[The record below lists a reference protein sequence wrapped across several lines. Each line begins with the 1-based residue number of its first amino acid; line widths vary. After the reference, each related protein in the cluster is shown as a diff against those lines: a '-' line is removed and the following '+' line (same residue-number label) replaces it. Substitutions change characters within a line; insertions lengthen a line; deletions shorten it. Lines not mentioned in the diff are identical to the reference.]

1 MGASVVSLATIGK
14 GCPDVLVAF
23 GGVLDL
29 WEIKNG
35 ELPPS
40 AQKLTKDEFS
50 FHERWKSPI
59 QIIRSESQA
68 IRRIQELGQVS
79 IKSRG

>member
-1 MGASVVSLATIGK
+1 MSLATIGK

-23 GGVLDL
+23 CGVLDL

-35 ELPPS
+35 DLKPL
-40 AQKLTKDEFS
+40 AQRLAPDEFT

-59 QIIRSESQA
+59 QIIRSEAEA
-68 IRRIQELGQVS
+68 IRRIQELGQES
-79 IKSRG
+79 IKRITQQ